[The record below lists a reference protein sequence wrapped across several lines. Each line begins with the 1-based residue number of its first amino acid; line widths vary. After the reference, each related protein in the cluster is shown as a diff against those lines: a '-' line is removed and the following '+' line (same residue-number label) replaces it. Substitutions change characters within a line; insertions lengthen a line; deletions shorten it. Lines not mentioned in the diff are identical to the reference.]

1 MIWDDFLK
9 YEIFG
14 FGDFKLIVG
23 NVILAIIVIVI
34 TWFFIYGLK
43 RAITRPRFITHRIDV
58 KRRTSIYL
66 ILKYFIWTIS
76 LVIVLEVIGIDVGI
90 VLVGSTALLVG
101 LGLGLQ
107 NIFKDLV
114 SGLFLLFEGT
124 IQIGDILEVDG
135 VVGRVMEINLR
146 NSQVMTRDDVMIIIP
161 NSKFV
166 SEKVI
171 NWSTD
176 DEKVRFQISVGVSYG
191 SDIDLVFECLENVMK
206 EDTRIVSNP
215 KPFARFVDFGE
226 SSLDF
231 QMIFWS
237 RETFR
242 IENLK
247 SDLRRKVYK
256 ELAKNNLKIPFPQR
270 DIHIIK
276 EGEPIEGRG
285 LER

>member
-14 FGDFKLIVG
+14 FGDYKLIVG
-23 NVILAIIVIVI
+23 NLILALILIAL
-34 TWFFIYGLK
+34 TWFFVYGLK
-43 RAITRPRFITHRIDV
+43 KAINRPRFITHRIDI

-76 LVIVLEVIGIDVGI
+76 AVIVLEVIGIDVGI
-90 VLVGSTALLVG
+90 FLVGSTALLIG
-101 LGLGLQ
+101 LGFGLQ
-107 NIFKDLV
+107 TIFKDIV

-176 DEKVRFQISVGVSYG
+176 DEKVRFTINLGVAYG
-191 SDIDLVFECLENVMK
+191 SDIDLVFECLEKVMK
-206 EDTRIVSNP
+206 EDTRIQNNP
-215 KPFARFVDFGE
+215 RPFARFVDFGE

-256 ELAKNNLKIPFPQR
+256 ELDKNNLSIPFPQR
-270 DIHIIK
+270 DIHIINDDK
-276 EGEPIEGRG
+276 K
-285 LER
+285 

>member
-1 MIWDDFLK
+1 MIWDDFLE
-9 YEIFG
+9 YEIFEIG
-14 FGDFKLIVG
+14 KFKLIVG
-23 NVILAIIVIVI
+23 NLILALIVIAL
-34 TWFFIYGLK
+34 TWSFLRVLK
-43 RAITRPRFITHRIDV
+43 RAITRPKFITNRIDI

-66 ILKYFIWTIS
+66 ILKYITWIIS
-76 LVIVLEVIGIDVGI
+76 LVLVLEVLGINVTI
-90 VLVGSTALLVG
+90 LLFGSTALLVG

-107 NIFKDLV
+107 SIFKDLV

-166 SEKVI
+166 TEKVI

-176 DEKVRFQISVGVSYG
+176 DEKVRFKVDVSVAYG
-191 SDIDLVFECLENVMK
+191 SDIDTVFSCLEKVMK
-206 EDTRIVSNP
+206 EDTRITLSP
-215 KPFARFVDFGE
+215 KPFARFVNFGE

-231 QMIFWS
+231 EMIFWS

-256 ELAKNNLKIPFPQR
+256 ELEINNLKIPFPQR
-270 DIHIIK
+270 DIHIINDK
-276 EGEPIEGRG
+276 SSN
-285 LER
+285 

>member
-14 FGDFKLIVG
+14 FGEFKLIVG
-23 NVILAIIVIVI
+23 NLILAIIVIVI
-34 TWFFIYGLK
+34 TWFFLLGLK
-43 RAITRPRFITHRIDV
+43 RAITQPRFITHRIDV

-107 NIFKDLV
+107 TIFKDLV

-166 SEKVI
+166 TEKVI

-176 DEKVRFQISVGVSYG
+176 DEKVRFKIDVSVAYG
-191 SDIDLVFECLENVMK
+191 SDIDLIFNHLETVMK
-206 EDTRIVSNP
+206 EDTRIVGTP
-215 KPFARFVDFGE
+215 KPFIRLVDFGE

-256 ELAKNNLKIPFPQR
+256 VLAENNITIPFPQR
-270 DIHIIK
+270 DIHIINEK
-276 EGEPIEGRG
+276 K
-285 LER
+285 

>member
-1 MIWDDFLK
+1 MIWDEFLK

-14 FGDFKLIVG
+14 FGDYKLIVG
-23 NVILAIIVIVI
+23 NLILALILIAL
-34 TWFFIYGLK
+34 TWFFVYGLK
-43 RAITRPRFITHRIDV
+43 RAVTRPRFITHRIDI

-76 LVIVLEVIGIDVGI
+76 TVIVLEVIGIDVGI
-90 VLVGSTALLVG
+90 FLVGSTALLIG

-107 NIFKDLV
+107 NIFKDIV

-124 IQIGDILEVDG
+124 IQIGDVLEVDG

-166 SEKVI
+166 SEKVV

-176 DEKVRFQISVGVSYG
+176 DEKVRFAINLGVAYG
-191 SDIDLVFECLENVMK
+191 SDIDLVFQCLENVMK
-206 EDTRIVSNP
+206 EDTRIQSNP
-215 KPFARFVDFGE
+215 RPFARFVDFGE

-256 ELAKNNLKIPFPQR
+256 ELAKNNLNIPFPQR
-270 DIHIIK
+270 DIHIINDDRK
-276 EGEPIEGRG
+276 KDTLR
-285 LER
+285 